1 MRRGRPKSPLTLTAE
16 EIETLERWVLAELG
30 AEQVLSAVAAGERE
44 IGRPVS
50 AAAREVGDDLR
61 VLVVGMGGDVE
72 HAAHGG
78 EAAHLLQD
86 HALRRWLG
94 GVADVGG
101 TGQDGHAEGGPERHV
116 PAAGS

>member
-44 IGRPVS
+44 IGCPVS
-50 AAAREVGDDLR
+50 AAARQVGDDLR
-61 VLVVGMGGDVE
+61 VLVVRMGGDVE

-78 EAAHLLQD
+78 EAAQRL
-86 HALRRWLG
+86 
-94 GVADVGG
+94 
-101 TGQDGHAEGGPERHV
+101 
-116 PAAGS
+116 